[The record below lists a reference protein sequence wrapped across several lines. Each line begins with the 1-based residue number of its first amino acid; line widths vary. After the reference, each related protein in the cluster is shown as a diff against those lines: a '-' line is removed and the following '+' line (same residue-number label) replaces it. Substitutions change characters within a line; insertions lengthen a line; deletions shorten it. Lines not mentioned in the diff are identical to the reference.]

1 MACRS
6 CSEARASAK
15 AGVRAI
21 ARGDVRT
28 AGAQAKQ
35 AAGHVADK
43 VRAES
48 ERVRALLRRERI
60 S

>member
-1 MACRS
+1 MTCRS
-6 CSEARASAK
+6 CTEARVSAK
-15 AGVRAI
+15 AGIRAI
-21 ARGDVRT
+21 VRGDVRT
-28 AGAQAKQ
+28 AGAEAKQ

-48 ERVRALLRRERI
+48 ERIRAMMRK